1 MIVWG
6 GYMMKIDDITNDI
19 ENKSIDD
26 LIFQI
31 SMLSNVDRS
40 DILNNGNVCA
50 RLRVA
55 LLDYAKNDQWRGY
68 REMFDFFSISE
79 LLSLYDISFLE
90 NYFKNNGGDI
100 SIFFAALCEK
110 DINCV
115 FKYALN
121 DEKLFEKILEL
132 SDRFFS
138 FFWNLNYEN
147 FKEII
152 FKMEKNGFLHNYL
165 FMSYINFD
173 NLKGIL
179 KENISDDTLVY
190 ILKKCNNP
198 ILLQDFFKDDRR
210 AEYLFTRFDI
220 VHLTKSGVNFNDSI
234 VMKRDFFDSL
244 KSTSFITFRSNIN
257 IIEEHCN
264 PIFIEE
270 KLNKYYE
277 EIISSYDNETNIFKT
292 YREILNSPES
302 LNNYMDSSKRTFIL
316 DDELFYYFSKLF
328 ADSSNMESDLLSNEM
343 VISEL
348 ERYTGWKLSEVIV
361 DAIFRDNLYNVWINI
376 KEMLRYNSKL
386 SLEDRVID
394 DDRISFYNMILDIDK
409 VSNGDKVSLYNK
421 MKDMNFNV
429 IFYDDLRKLKDV
441 SYDNIKENLFKICDH
456 SDWINESISKEH
468 GVCVYDLRGKDYTML
483 VSARKGYTS
492 QSKRR
497 RACYSI
503 ISNDNSVVYDG
514 EILYGYSSF
523 ENDTVLH
530 MLEQDSFSSDYAEH
544 NNCYVNRIMTSEE
557 LVRSS
562 HWYSEI
568 QLVNYKDEYGNFIT
582 KKPDFIVVFD
592 EINNKELEESKR
604 LNIPIVVI
612 NKVVLD
618 EDRKIDI
625 GFDIER
631 DRYVDRS
638 YVEEEMRNSRR

>member
-1 MIVWG
+1 MI
-6 GYMMKIDDITNDI
+6 KINDVINDI
-19 ENKSIDD
+19 ENKPIDT

-31 SMLSNVDRS
+31 SLLSDKDRN
-40 DILNNGNVCA
+40 DILNNDSVCA
-50 RLRVA
+50 RLREA
-55 LLDYAKNDQWRGY
+55 ILDYSKEDQWKGY
-68 REMFDFFSISE
+68 REMLDFFSVSE
-79 LLSLYDISFLE
+79 MLSLYDISFLE
-90 NYFKNNGGDI
+90 NYFENNGGDI
-100 SIFFAALCEK
+100 SIFFASLCER
-110 DINCV
+110 DINSV
-115 FKYALN
+115 FKYAFN

-132 SDRFFS
+132 SDKFFS
-138 FFWNLNYEN
+138 LFWNLNYEN
-147 FKEII
+147 YKEII
-152 FKMEKNGFLHNYL
+152 FRLERKGFTKIYL
-165 FMSYINFD
+165 FMSCIKPD

-179 KENISDDTLVY
+179 NENISTDTLVY
-190 ILKKCNNP
+190 ILNKCNNYV
-198 ILLQDFFKDDRR
+198 LLQDFFDNDKR

-220 VHLTKSGVNFNDSI
+220 INLAKSGVNFNDSI
-234 VMKRDFFDSL
+234 AMKKDFFDSL

-257 IIEEHCN
+257 VIEEHCN

-277 EIISSYDNETNIFKT
+277 EIIFSYDNETNIFKT

-302 LNNYMDSSKRTFIL
+302 LNNYRDYLKRNFIL
-316 DDELFYYFSKLF
+316 DDEVFYYFSKLF
-328 ADSSNMESDLLSNEM
+328 VDSSNIESDLLSNEM

-394 DDRISFYNMILDIDK
+394 DDRISFYNMILGIDK
-409 VSNGDKVSLYNK
+409 VSNRDKVSLYNK

-441 SYDNIKENLFKICDH
+441 SYDNIKENLFKIGEH
-456 SDWINESISKEH
+456 SDWINESISKGY

-483 VSARKGYTS
+483 VSARRGYTS

>member
-1 MIVWG
+1 
-6 GYMMKIDDITNDI
+6 MMKIDDVINDI
-19 ENKSIDD
+19 ENKPIDT

-31 SMLSNVDRS
+31 NMLSDADRS
-40 DILNNGNVCA
+40 NILYNDNICA

-68 REMFDFFSISE
+68 REMFGFFSISE
-79 LLSLYDISFLE
+79 LLSLYDVSFLE

-100 SIFFAALCEK
+100 SIFFAVLCEK
-110 DINCV
+110 DINGV
-115 FKYALN
+115 FEYALN

-138 FFWNLNYEN
+138 LFWNLNYEN

-152 FKMEKNGFLHNYL
+152 FRMEKNSFLHNYL
-165 FMSYINFD
+165 FMSCINTD
-173 NLKGIL
+173 NLKGIIN
-179 KENISDDTLVY
+179 ENISDDTLVY
-190 ILKKCNNP
+190 ILKKCNN
-198 ILLQDFFKDDRR
+198 ITLLQDFFKNDGR
-210 AEYLFTRFDI
+210 AEYLFTRFDL
-220 VHLTKSGVNFNDSI
+220 VHLAKLGVNFNDSI
-234 VMKRDFFDSL
+234 VMKKDFFDSL
-244 KSTSFITFRSNIN
+244 KSTSFIAFRNNIN
-257 IIEEHCN
+257 TIEDHCN

-277 EIISSYDNETNIFKT
+277 EIIFSYDNETNIFKT

-302 LNNYMDSSKRTFIL
+302 LNNYRDSSNRNFIL
-316 DDELFYYFSKLF
+316 DDEVFYYFSKLF
-328 ADSSNMESDLLSNEM
+328 ADSSDMESDLLSEKI

-348 ERYTGWKLSEVIV
+348 ERYTGRKLSEVII

-376 KEMLRYNSKL
+376 KEMLRYNGKL

-409 VSNGDKVSLYNK
+409 VSNRDKISLYNK

-441 SYDNIKENLFKICDH
+441 SYDNIKKNLFKIGEH
-456 SDWINESISKEH
+456 SDWVNESVSKENS
-468 GVCVYDLRGKDYTML
+468 VCVYDLRGKDYTIL
-483 VSARKGYTS
+483 VSARYRYKEKS
-492 QSKRR
+492 NRR

-503 ISNDNSVVYDG
+503 ISNDNSVVYDSD
-514 EILYGYSSF
+514 ILYGYSSF

-544 NNCYVNRIMTSEE
+544 NNCYVNRIMTAEE

-562 HWYSEI
+562 RWYSEI
-568 QLVNYKDEYGNFIT
+568 QLVNYKDEDGNFIT

-592 EINNKELEESKR
+592 GIKDKELEESKR
-604 LNIPIVVI
+604 LNIPIVII
-612 NKVVLD
+612 NKVELD
-618 EDRKIDI
+618 EDRRIDI
-625 GFDIER
+625 SFDIER
-631 DRYVDRS
+631 DKYVDRS
-638 YVEEEMRNSRR
+638 YAEEEMRNSRR